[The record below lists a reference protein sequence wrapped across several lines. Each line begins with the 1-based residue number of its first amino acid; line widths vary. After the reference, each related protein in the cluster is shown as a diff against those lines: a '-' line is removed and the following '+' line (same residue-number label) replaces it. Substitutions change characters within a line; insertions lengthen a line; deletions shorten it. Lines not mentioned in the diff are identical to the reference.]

1 MAYEIINTTRGSSIV
16 RAVDVST
23 ANLALTQFRG
33 DPTHETVG
41 SITIRK
47 LNWSTNGSIQIVR
60 NSVPILQLHNTGTIQ
75 LDELNHV
82 IANNNTQS
90 IVITVNTGGS
100 LVMEVTKEA
109 TYATAPGGF

>member
-1 MAYEIINTTRGSSIV
+1 MAFEITNTNRSSSIIRV
-16 RAVDVST
+16 NDAGTTTVFL
-23 ANLALTQFRG
+23 ANLSSGAN
-33 DPTHETVG
+33 ET
-41 SITIRK
+41 ITAANIRK
-47 LNWSTNGSIQIVR
+47 VAWSTNGSIQIVR